1 MNQTYEQ
8 AVAELKQIA
17 EYLEQEDLD
26 VDLMMEKS
34 ARASVLL
41 DFCRQKLFQA
51 EEDLRQLFPDQSV

>member
-8 AVAELKQIA
+8 AVTELKQIA
-17 EYLEQEDLD
+17 EYLEQDDLD

-34 ARASVLL
+34 ARASFLL

-51 EEDLRQLFPDQSV
+51 EEDLKQLFPD

>member
-17 EYLEQEDLD
+17 EYLEQDDLD

-34 ARASVLL
+34 ARAAFLL

-51 EEDLRQLFPDQSV
+51 EEDLKQLFPD

>member
-26 VDLMMEKS
+26 VDLMMKKS